1 MPNSF
6 TRHQVLKEVWS
17 RWCQKTRPISLPVFP
32 PFWWQPTLHANHP
45 TPQTVLEKSRFW
57 CEDTNACTSLLK
69 GLPWPC
75 GISGPRMYVLSET
88 SSETITNFANCHSV
102 ANMFH
107 LVAVLCGSLQCA
119 FSLIISKHLFS
130 LFHINICHHVI
141 PCWPCLFFLS
151 KTLCQG
157 RWLRCHRHSPRGH
170 GSDKWAHF
178 KKKETLRQS
187 RHQRL

>member
-1 MPNSF
+1 MPEGSAN
-6 TRHQVLKEVWS
+6 
-17 RWCQKTRPISLPVFP
+17 FP
-32 PFWWQPTLHANHP
+32 PRFPTFLMAANSSRKP
-45 TPQTVLEKSRFW
+45 SNSSNRVGKSRFW